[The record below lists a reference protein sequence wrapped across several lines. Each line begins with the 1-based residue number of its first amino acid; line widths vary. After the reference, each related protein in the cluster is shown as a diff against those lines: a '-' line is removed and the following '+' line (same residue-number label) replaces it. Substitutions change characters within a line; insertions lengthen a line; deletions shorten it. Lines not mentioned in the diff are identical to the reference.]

1 MEAFL
6 EPVSVRS
13 LADVMGVGDFDDET
27 LRRWFADLAVG
38 GANFEQDPAKYAISD
53 RTAAEIDHRLG
64 PVLDRLER
72 EPDGSVL
79 SRMLHAPDGPAPR
92 AEVLS
97 NLKLILLGGMQE
109 PGHGAGNT
117 LWAILSQPA
126 ARERLLAD
134 PDLAGAALDE
144 GMRWLSPVGTTTRE
158 VVHAVSLA
166 GVEIPAGERVATIL
180 SSANR
185 DASRWER
192 ADEFDIDRPRKAH
205 RAFGTGPHFCAG
217 HWLAGYEQRIPLRM
231 LFERLPISGSTPGRP
246 SRSRAGSSA
255 ARAACRSSGTPEHGP
270 DVRRGRGRLP
280 GRAARVAGRESAGG
294 RARRRRRRALRLAA
308 RLPAPAGRGRLRR
321 GPLAARVRRARS
333 EPDGVGDL
341 LRGARP
347 LGRAAARERARH
359 PARRPH
365 DHDLGH
371 RGAEGAPPGADP
383 DRRGDLVPGLLRARR
398 RLGPREPQDPGR
410 QGRRRVGGQRPEGLD
425 VGRPVLEMVHA
436 RRPHGPR
443 RTQAQGPDLL
453 HAGHGAAGRDGRAA
467 AADDR
472 RARVQRAVHRRRAHL
487 RRAACSAVSGTAG
500 RWR

>member
-53 RTAAEIDHRLG
+53 RTAAEIDHRLA

-79 SRMLHAPDGPAPR
+79 SRMLHAPDGLAPR

-158 VVHAVSLA
+158 VVRAVRVA
-166 GVEIPAGERVATIL
+166 GVEIPAGRARRDDPVLRQPRRRPAGSARTSSTSTGRARRTAPSARGRTSAPATGSPAT
-180 SSANR
+180 SSG
-185 DASRWER
+185 SRCGCCSSGSR
-192 ADEFDIDRPRKAH
+192 
-205 RAFGTGPHFCAG
+205 
-217 HWLAGYEQRIPLRM
+217 
-231 LFERLPISGSTPGRP
+231 ISGSTPSRR

-280 GRAARVAGRESAGG
+280 GRAARVAGRESAGR

-308 RLPAPAGRGRLRR
+308 RLPAPAGGGRLRR
-321 GPLAARVRRARS
+321 GPLAGRVRRARS
-333 EPDGVGDL
+333 EPDRVGDL

-359 PARRPH
+359 PARRSH

-410 QGRRRVGGQRPEGLD
+410 QGRRRRGWSA
-425 VGRPVLEMVHA
+425 A
-436 RRPHGPR
+436 RRSG
-443 RTQAQGPDLL
+443 
-453 HAGHGAAGRDGRAA
+453 
-467 AADDR
+467 R
-472 RARVQRAVHRRRAHL
+472 RAPSTRSG
-487 RRAACSAVSGTAG
+487 ACSSPARTPTRPSTRA
-500 RWR
+500 

>member
-1 MEAFL
+1 MIEARTFGESITVEMLEADPYPVYARMRRDFPVCWVPAVGLWFVTRWADVQYVNTHPEIFSAHVTGSPLERALGTNVLTVDGAMHKRMREPIEAPLKPKAVDRWAAELVTPIAERLLDGLAEQGRAEIMEAFL

-13 LADVMGVGDFDDET
+13 LAEVMGVGDFDDET

-53 RTAAEIDHRLG
+53 RTAAEIDHRLA

-79 SRMLHAPDGPAPR
+79 SRMLHAPDGLRPR

-126 ARERLLAD
+126 ARERLRAD

-158 VVHAVSLA
+158 VMRAVSVA

-231 LFERLPISGSTPGRP
+231 LFERLPN
-246 SRSRAGSSA
+246 
-255 ARAACRSSGTPEHGP
+255 
-270 DVRRGRGRLP
+270 
-280 GRAARVAGRESAGG
+280 
-294 RARRRRRRALRLAA
+294 LRL
-308 RLPAPAGRGRLRR
+308 
-321 GPLAARVRRARS
+321 
-333 EPDGVGDL
+333 
-341 LRGARP
+341 
-347 LGRAAARERARH
+347 
-359 PARRPH
+359 
-365 DHDLGH
+365 
-371 RGAEGAPPGADP
+371 DP
-383 DRRGDLVPGLLRARR
+383 EQTVEITGWEFR
-398 RLGPREPQDPGR
+398 
-410 QGRRRVGGQRPEGLD
+410 
-425 VGRPVLEMVHA
+425 
-436 RRPHGPR
+436 GPR
-443 RTQAQGPDLL
+443 RLPVLWDA
-453 HAGHGAAGRDGRAA
+453 
-467 AADDR
+467 
-472 RARVQRAVHRRRAHL
+472 
-487 RRAACSAVSGTAG
+487 
-500 RWR
+500 